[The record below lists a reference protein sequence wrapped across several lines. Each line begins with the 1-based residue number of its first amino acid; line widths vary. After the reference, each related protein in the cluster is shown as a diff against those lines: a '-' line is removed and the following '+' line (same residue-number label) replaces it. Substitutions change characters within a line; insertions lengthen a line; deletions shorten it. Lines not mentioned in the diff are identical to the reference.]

1 MNKRLTILIV
11 GLLCAVGVLPRM
23 LWSTSEGG
31 QEATQPVQ
39 STEEPYAVVR
49 DPYIEVNC
57 SQVLLST
64 RKGYHTA
71 DINVTGISLDAG
83 GIQLSLA
90 DEVPFVS
97 CPTSISKSEA
107 EAGTTI
113 TLTLDTSAEGKQTL
127 LTQLKLTSGTTTVQV
142 PLMVSVDKG
151 FVEQPGNLIYDPC
164 FYTTDRL
171 TMWQTAP
178 TIVTLADGAG
188 VKCGATCMKLA
199 GSKTGLEM
207 KGNLYFTEGSYK
219 ITGWIKTNGTFETG
233 VYRSSGTGTFS
244 TTDAG
249 VADQKGGTS
258 VNFLIPDTKGAW
270 QEFTYTFV
278 VSGTLSGGAWI
289 NNDRSKTATEVY
301 LDNWQIYPTRYA
313 YQDDEVVDYKDYTIT
328 PTPFTEVKL
337 TDAFWAPRMVQNQQ
351 VTIPIALE
359 QCETTGRID
368 NFRKAAAILKGD
380 NIGYFNTIY
389 TFDDTDIYKILEG
402 MSYSIQTQ
410 PSAELSAK
418 MDELIAIVGAAQE
431 PDGYLYTA
439 RTAGKPGHYHG
450 WVGARRWE
458 ADPDLSH
465 ELYNSG
471 HLYEA
476 AYAHYNATGKT
487 TLLDIA
493 TRNADLLVKDFLEGG
508 LTYEPGHQIVEM
520 GLVKLYRATSKKEYL
535 QLAKYFLDLRGNK
548 GVMRREYSQAHKPV
562 VMQDEAV
569 GHAVR
574 AAYMYSGMADVAAM
588 MGSTSYLNAIDRIW
602 DNVASKKLYIT
613 GGIGAQHA
621 GESFGAN
628 YDLPNKTAYCET
640 CAAIANVYWNHRQ
653 FLLHGESKYYDVLE
667 RTLYNGLISGIGLDG
682 KTFFYPN
689 PLEADGSYNFNHD
702 NTKCRQEWFGCA
714 CCPSNLCRFL
724 ASVPGYVYAVK
735 DQTLY
740 VNLYMQSTSEVSL
753 PGGKVKVEQITD
765 YPWQGDVSMVVT
777 PESGAQ
783 LSQVKLRIPGWAQNK
798 PVPTDLYAYT
808 SDSGQRATLRI
819 NGKKVRYTVADDG
832 YVTLKR
838 RWRAGDKITLSLPME
853 VHKVVANELVT
864 ADAGKL
870 AIERGPLLYCFEDAD
885 NACSL
890 SCTAISPEA
899 AATTRNY
906 SVCGHAVV
914 ALSVQGTTVDEEGAK
929 QSVALTAIPYYAWAN
944 RSQAPRMAVWMDTE
958 AKTRNAYRFV
968 ASEWV
973 IGDAN
978 RATDLAVNND
988 NTLTVTG
995 KRGNNNICL
1004 NLNSSCNDKYF
1015 VFPTQR
1021 YFAVAGND
1029 LEAGNTLSYLWWFNN
1044 TNKASSVQP
1053 DYTCKNADGSKVFV
1067 WNLDNIGFYTVP
1079 EEGFTLKANTIFGL
1093 TSSAATGKAVITD
1106 IAFYSKEAL
1115 MEKYPQVAADYP
1127 TEFVMELD
1135 EEKVANP
1142 VADLTATV
1150 SLKRVLKCCRW
1161 NTLCLPFDLTAEQLQ
1176 ACKISEVRAL
1186 TGSTLAD
1193 GQVTL
1198 NFQKT
1203 EQVKA
1208 GKPYIVQVSE
1218 DIEGFTLDNIKVEA
1232 AAPVAVST
1240 TYADMQGT
1248 YNRVNAPDG
1257 SYVISSDRFY
1267 KVDSE
1272 VAVKGFR
1279 AWMTAKDSGV
1289 GVNYMVI
1296 DLDPTL
1302 SKELRST
1309 REVDVYTLDGL
1320 KIRENV
1326 GAGKAL
1332 EGLPH
1337 GVYIIDNHKTIVR

>member
-39 STEEPYAVVR
+39 STEEPVLAAAEEPLLNVASQATASANVTNVHGYSPDAVKDGYITYNSNDNKTKTWNSWSESRAAQNWLMYVWTEAREFSRCVIYFTCDRRDSSGKPITGLGDTTPLPTSYVIQYKDQATGGWKNVTLSDGAAYTLNDQAPNTVDFEPVSTTALRLLMNADTNGNTYAAMGVSEWEAYAVVK

-71 DINVTGISLDAG
+71 DINVTGISIDAG

-97 CPTSISKSEA
+97 YPTSISKSDA

-113 TLTLDTSAEGKQTL
+113 TLTLDTDAEKKRTL

-142 PLMVSVDKG
+142 PLMVSVDEG

-171 TMWQTAP
+171 TMSQTAS
-178 TIVTLADGAG
+178 TIVTLADGVD

-207 KGNLYFTEGSYK
+207 NRNLYFTEGTYK

-258 VNFLIPDTKGAW
+258 VNFLIPDTEGAW

-301 LDNWQIYPTRYA
+301 LDNWQIYPTDYA
-313 YQDDEVVDYKDYTIT
+313 YQDEEVADYKDYAIT
-328 PTPFTEVKL
+328 PTPFTEVRL
-337 TDAFWAPRMVQNQQ
+337 TDAFWAPRMAQNQQ

-368 NFRKAAAILKGD
+368 NFRKAAAILRGD

-439 RTAGKPGHYHG
+439 RTAGEPGHYHG

-520 GLVKLYRATSKKEYL
+520 GLVKLYRATGKKEYL

-548 GVMRREYSQAHKPV
+548 GVMRREYSQTHKPV

-588 MGSTSYLNAIDRIW
+588 TGDASYLNAIDRIW
-602 DNVASKKLYIT
+602 DNVATKKLYIT
-613 GGIGAQHA
+613 GGIGSQHG
-621 GESFGAN
+621 GEAFGPN

-735 DQTLY
+735 DQILY

-753 PGGKVKVEQITD
+753 SGGKVKVEQITD

-777 PESGAQ
+777 PESGAR

-808 SDSGQRATLRI
+808 SDSGQRATLSV
-819 NGKKVRYTVADDG
+819 NGATVDYVVGTDG
-832 YVTLKR
+832 YVTLERK
-838 RWRAGDKITLSLPME
+838 WAAGDRITLSLPME
-853 VHKVVANELVT
+853 VHRVKANDQVT

-914 ALSVQGTTVDEEGAK
+914 ALSVQGTTLGRDGAE
-929 QSVALTAIPYYAWAN
+929 QPVALNAIPYYAWAN
-944 RSQAPRMAVWMDTE
+944 RSQSPRMAVWMPADV
-958 AKTRNAYRFV
+958 R
-968 ASEWV
+968 
-973 IGDAN
+973 
-978 RATDLAVNND
+978 
-988 NTLTVTG
+988 
-995 KRGNNNICL
+995 
-1004 NLNSSCNDKYF
+1004 SC
-1015 VFPTQR
+1015 
-1021 YFAVAGND
+1021 
-1029 LEAGNTLSYLWWFNN
+1029 
-1044 TNKASSVQP
+1044 
-1053 DYTCKNADGSKVFV
+1053 
-1067 WNLDNIGFYTVP
+1067 
-1079 EEGFTLKANTIFGL
+1079 
-1093 TSSAATGKAVITD
+1093 
-1106 IAFYSKEAL
+1106 
-1115 MEKYPQVAADYP
+1115 AAD
-1127 TEFVMELD
+1127 
-1135 EEKVANP
+1135 
-1142 VADLTATV
+1142 
-1150 SLKRVLKCCRW
+1150 
-1161 NTLCLPFDLTAEQLQ
+1161 
-1176 ACKISEVRAL
+1176 
-1186 TGSTLAD
+1186 
-1193 GQVTL
+1193 
-1198 NFQKT
+1198 
-1203 EQVKA
+1203 
-1208 GKPYIVQVSE
+1208 
-1218 DIEGFTLDNIKVEA
+1218 
-1232 AAPVAVST
+1232 
-1240 TYADMQGT
+1240 
-1248 YNRVNAPDG
+1248 
-1257 SYVISSDRFY
+1257 
-1267 KVDSE
+1267 
-1272 VAVKGFR
+1272 
-1279 AWMTAKDSGV
+1279 AK
-1289 GVNYMVI
+1289 
-1296 DLDPTL
+1296 
-1302 SKELRST
+1302 K
-1309 REVDVYTLDGL
+1309 
-1320 KIRENV
+1320 
-1326 GAGKAL
+1326 
-1332 EGLPH
+1332 
-1337 GVYIIDNHKTIVR
+1337 